1 MCIRDS
7 FNIVVGRITQNIS
20 VRFRIVIPYKLIY
33 SNGAPDNNEDEI
45 CLFTVKPDW
54 PMRYAVRIAIANF
67 LTHDFNAVII
77 VGSPDIIILYA
88 HLIEEPVSY
97 THLLRHFSEQTRRF
111 PAGRRSGCPA

>member
-1 MCIRDS
+1 M
-7 FNIVVGRITQNIS
+7 IT
-20 VRFRIVIPYKLIY
+20 YKLIY

-88 HLIEEPVSY
+88 HLIEEPADF
-97 THLLRHFSEQTRRF
+97 LLTS
-111 PAGRRSGCPA
+111 SGCHTEHRAERCQLVIVFIG